1 MATRKNEFLLN
12 RIAVANFPVLASA
25 AAQTI
30 PSGVFIPGGALV
42 TGVTFRQTAAPTIA
56 NAANTINLLV
66 VNTALSSSISLI
78 SAVAL
83 SAHAT
88 HLTRPYAAT
97 LSAAVGSYIPVSG
110 ELKLNVEGSNG
121 TAVWTYAPD
130 IYVGYVCAK

>member
-12 RIAVANFPVLASA
+12 RIAVANFPVLASTGG
-25 AAQTI
+25 QSI
-30 PSGVFIPGGALV
+30 PSGVYIPAGAIV
-42 TGVTFRQTAAPTIA
+42 TGVTFRQSAAPTIA

-66 VNTALSSSISLI
+66 VNTANSSSMSLI

-97 LSAAVGSYIPVSG
+97 LSAAVGTYIPICG
-110 ELKLNVEGSNG
+110 ELKLNAEGSNG
-121 TAVWTYAPD
+121 TNVWTYAPNV
-130 IYVGYVCAK
+130 YVGYVCAN